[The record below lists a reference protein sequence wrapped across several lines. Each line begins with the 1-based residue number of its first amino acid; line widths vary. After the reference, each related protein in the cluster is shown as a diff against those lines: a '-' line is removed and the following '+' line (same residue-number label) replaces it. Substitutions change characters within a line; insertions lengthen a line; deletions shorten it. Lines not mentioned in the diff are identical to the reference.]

1 MALTRKGW
9 KWIFAL
15 IAFAVIGLILYIYRD
30 TIFGGGSRKPV
41 KKPTT
46 PIPAGSNTS
55 NWIKESFPLTRWMY
69 GNNIK
74 NVQSALGGL
83 KADGELGPKTE
94 AAIVAAGYTMP
105 LSQSDYNTI
114 TGTTTPSSSSYV
126 GKTAYARSNGVKVFN
141 NDANY
146 SIYKTAKKDEW
157 IGEVRDID
165 PDDDHY
171 YLITTTKGYGSVK
184 ISDVYLQ

>member
-9 KWIFAL
+9 IWIFV
-15 IAFAVIGLILYIYRD
+15 IIVFVVIGIIIYVYRD
-30 TIFGGGSRKPV
+30 KIFGGGGRKPI

-46 PIPAGSNTS
+46 PIPSGSNTS
-55 NWIKESFPLTRWMY
+55 DWIKESFPLTRWMY
-69 GNNIK
+69 GNHIK
-74 NVQSALGGL
+74 NIQSALGGL
-83 KADGELGPKTE
+83 TVDGELGPKTE

-114 TGTTTPSSSSYV
+114 TGTTPVSSDLYV
-126 GKTAYARSNGVKVFN
+126 GKNAYARTNGVKVYN

-157 IGEVRDID
+157 IGLVTDID

-171 YLITTTKGYGSVK
+171 YLIASGIRSVK